1 MNRIWIFLEC
11 FIMYKLLCAVNN
23 ISMWKTFHTQRRN
36 QIITFEIENFKLWE
50 VCQVLPNPT
59 WMFTHN
65 DLIKGRLVSD
75 KEFSWKI
82 AANNRI
88 FFRHFSPVNKYHIKT
103 GFPLFLVL
111 LHKKP
116 VPGPSQSLSSLSW
129 EAGPSCLLSL
139 PVRVFELL

>member
-36 QIITFEIENFKLWE
+36 QIITFEIENSKLWE

-65 DLIKGRLVSD
+65 DLIKARLVSD

-88 FFRHFSPVNKYHIKT
+88 FFRHFSPVNKYHKNRI
-103 GFPLFLVL
+103 
-111 LHKKP
+111 
-116 VPGPSQSLSSLSW
+116 SSLPCFTSQETSPW
-129 EAGPSCLLSL
+129 AWPKFEFSLMRGWSKLSPLSL